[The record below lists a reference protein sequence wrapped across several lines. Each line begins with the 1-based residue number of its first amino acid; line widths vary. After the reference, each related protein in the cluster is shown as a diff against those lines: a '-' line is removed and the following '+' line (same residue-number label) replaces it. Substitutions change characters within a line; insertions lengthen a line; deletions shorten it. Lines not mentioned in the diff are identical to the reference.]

1 MRELRRPYAPVRS
14 AARQGW
20 ANAAPP
26 KPNTPL
32 VPGEERAVPLAGLP
46 GLQLIEVIS
55 DNG

>member
-32 VPGEERAVPLAGLP
+32 VPGEERVVPLAGLP
-46 GLQLIEVIS
+46 GLQLIEVVS